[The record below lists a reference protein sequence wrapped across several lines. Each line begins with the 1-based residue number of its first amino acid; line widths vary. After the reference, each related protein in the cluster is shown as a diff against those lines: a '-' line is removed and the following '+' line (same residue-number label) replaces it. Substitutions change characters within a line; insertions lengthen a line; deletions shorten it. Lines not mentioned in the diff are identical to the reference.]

1 MTQDRFISE
10 QWVSSPLSM
19 WTNPGQQL
27 TGYDSCTQHNR
38 SAIVCKNGLAKA
50 TGNEKEG
57 K

>member
-1 MTQDRFISE
+1 MTQDRLISD

-27 TGYDSCTQHNR
+27 TGYDSCAQHNR
-38 SAIVCKNGLAKA
+38 FAIVCKNGLAKA